1 MTYLNFK
8 MLYYSHLWRG
18 CIFMSVAIL
27 LQACEYF
34 CLEKIYANLLV
45 ISVTI
50 SSYLGSTFHTYK
62 IKKWIQVSEGLQ

>member
-1 MTYLNFK
+1 
-8 MLYYSHLWRG
+8 
-18 CIFMSVAIL
+18 MSVAIL